1 MDPIIN
7 RKIRVAILGCGRIS
21 KNHFESLKEHQN
33 NMELISICDTRQT
46 ILSSQEKKYNVKGY
60 LNLDDMVKEEDLDLV
75 VICAFILSNQFMKYF
90 LFNSTTFTHFV

>member
-1 MDPIIN
+1 MDLIIN

-46 ILSSQEKKYNVKGY
+46 ILSSHEKKYNVKGFW
-60 LNLDDMVKEEDLDLV
+60 L
-75 VICAFILSNQFMKYF
+75 
-90 LFNSTTFTHFV
+90 